1 MRTNVPTIIFVY
13 FHFTTFVMN
22 GSDILYDIGQVILS
36 SENYLVFY
44 CTVLVVSWVEFEDY
58 LLEIYRR
65 QKDEDLD

>member
-1 MRTNVPTIIFVY
+1 
-13 FHFTTFVMN
+13 MN